1 MIRKLIKDQWAK
13 LLIKKI
19 SHHDVFDLLEFD
31 DDLAV
36 AMQNNKFDDVIN
48 FMMSRTSSIHK
59 KKSLVQDLVWDDFLE
74 FLRRHFRGD
83 AALVQQI
90 KSSESR
96 VELSDNLASL
106 KNHLFQKWRKLS
118 LDSVWNGLQFGNVYT
133 IFSNGKLEMFYE
145 YTLSFSPHAAIKK
158 AIQTY
163 EENGVTLAQQA
174 ASVTPS
180 TKNFASKM
188 YHERLEFWKAEGYSV
203 TKVFD
208 ELELRNEDRKFLVIY
223 KLKTLSDYIWS
234 SSNKAKVVT
243 DEIKDLARLTSIAL
257 TENLKIKPR
266 LSATYVRDKL
276 IEAWTHD
283 PISPEDLFSKLTS
296 EKAIAGKDHESKLD
310 EANTKFDREYHI
322 TFSNPRRS

>member
-1 MIRKLIKDQWAK
+1 
-13 LLIKKI
+13 
-19 SHHDVFDLLEFD
+19 
-31 DDLAV
+31 
-36 AMQNNKFDDVIN
+36 
-48 FMMSRTSSIHK
+48 
-59 KKSLVQDLVWDDFLE
+59 
-74 FLRRHFRGD
+74 
-83 AALVQQI
+83 
-90 KSSESR
+90 
-96 VELSDNLASL
+96 
-106 KNHLFQKWRKLS
+106 
-118 LDSVWNGLQFGNVYT
+118 
-133 IFSNGKLEMFYE
+133 MFYE

-276 IEAWTHD
+276 IETWTHD